1 MIPVWVVMWLP
12 VAVTGA
18 FGVLLVGA
26 WLRGTGRGGADDTDG
41 ESEGGGGGGGG
52 RRRPPPPES
61 PPGSGPIDWPE
72 FERQFA
78 EFAARRP
85 RPAAVSRERGSEEV
99 GAG

>member
-1 MIPVWVVMWLP
+1 MIPLWVVMWLP

-18 FGVLLVGA
+18 FGVLLLGA

-41 ESEGGGGGGGG
+41 ESEGGGGGGG
-52 RRRPPPPES
+52 RRRPPPPET
-61 PPGSGPIDWPE
+61 PPGSGPVDWPE

-85 RPAAVSRERGSEEV
+85 RPAAVSREPGSEEV
-99 GAG
+99 GAS

>member
-1 MIPVWVVMWLP
+1 MIPLWVVMWLP

-41 ESEGGGGGGGG
+41 ESEGGD
-52 RRRPPPPES
+52 
-61 PPGSGPIDWPE
+61 SGPIDWPE